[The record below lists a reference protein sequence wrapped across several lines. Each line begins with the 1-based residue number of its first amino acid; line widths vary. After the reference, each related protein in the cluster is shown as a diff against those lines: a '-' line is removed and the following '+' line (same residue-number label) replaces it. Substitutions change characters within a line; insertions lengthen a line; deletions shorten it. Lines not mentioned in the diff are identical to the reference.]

1 MFFEKTINSEIIYRG
16 KILNLKV
23 DNVEL
28 PGGRQARR
36 EVVEHAGAVA
46 VVAVDEEEN
55 VFLVKQYRYPVQ
67 EELLEIPAGMI
78 EPGENP
84 LQCAQRELE
93 EETGIKALSWQ
104 FLFGFYS
111 TPGFCDERLH
121 IYLARDLQFVR
132 QRLEADESIQV
143 FKLPL
148 GKAPE
153 MIERGEIRDAKS
165 IAGLLGAC
173 RVAGHQQ
180 ANA

>member
-1 MFFEKTINSEIIYRG
+1 MCFEKTLSSEVVYHG

-28 PGGRQARR
+28 PDGRQARR

-46 VVAVDEEEN
+46 VVAVDEEKN
-55 VFLVKQYRYPVQ
+55 VFLVKQYRYSVQ
-67 EELLEIPAGMI
+67 EELLEIPAGMM

-104 FLFGFYS
+104 FLFSFYS
-111 TPGFCDERLH
+111 APGFCDERLH
-121 IYLARDLQFVR
+121 IYLARELQFVR
-132 QRLEADESIQV
+132 QQLDADESIQV
-143 FKLPL
+143 LKLPL
-148 GKAPE
+148 DEVPE

-165 IAGLLGAC
+165 IAGLLNTYLNIMGF
-173 RVAGHQQ
+173 
-180 ANA
+180 